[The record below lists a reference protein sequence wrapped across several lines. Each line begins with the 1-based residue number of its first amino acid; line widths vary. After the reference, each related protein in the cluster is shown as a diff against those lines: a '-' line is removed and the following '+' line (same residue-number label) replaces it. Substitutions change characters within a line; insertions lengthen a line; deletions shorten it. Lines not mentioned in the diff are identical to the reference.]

1 MPGRLEDESVPDDG
15 ARRRS
20 HQQGNGD
27 LERVG
32 PHEGGDPVSH
42 AVLLFD
48 LFDLDGPS
56 ARAPWRLR
64 EVAVGAG

>member
-1 MPGRLEDESVPDDG
+1 MPARLEHESVPDDG
-15 ARRRS
+15 AGRGGQ
-20 HQQGNGD
+20 QQGNGD
-27 LERVG
+27 FERVG
-32 PHEGGDPVSH
+32 REGGDPVPH
-42 AVLLFD
+42 ALPLFD